1 MKLIGN
7 LKKKVENAQNADEAR
22 QLIRNAGME
31 LTMKELTQVSGGDNR
46 LFMPSAILRTESVSQ
61 SILCSGCCMP
71 CMVTVTTTF
80 FANGTQ
86 KTSVQTQ
93 GGGGCCPHCG
103 RSISSAYSEA
113 NDPSSGSEE
122 L

>member
-7 LKKKVENAQNADEAR
+7 LKKRVETAQRADEAK
-22 QLIRNAGME
+22 QLIRSAGME
-31 LTMKELTQVSGGDNR
+31 LTMDELEKVVGGENG
-46 LFMPSAILRTESVSQ
+46 LFRPSTILRTESVSQ
-61 SILCSGCCMP
+61 SILCSGCYMP

-80 FANGTQ
+80 FDNGTQ
-86 KTSVQTQ
+86 KSSVQTQ
-93 GGGGCCPHCG
+93 GGGDCCPNCG
-103 RSISSAYSEA
+103 CVISSTYNAA